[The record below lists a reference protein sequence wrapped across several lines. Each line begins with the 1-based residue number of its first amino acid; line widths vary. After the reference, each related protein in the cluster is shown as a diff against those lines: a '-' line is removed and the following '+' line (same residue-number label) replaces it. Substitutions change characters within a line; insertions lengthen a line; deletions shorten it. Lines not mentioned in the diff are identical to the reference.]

1 MTFFGL
7 KADVQI
13 ASCLFNVFRAAMET
27 EWTLYWACHGV
38 EQHVNSRTVR
48 RSFML
53 GMTNRLQAR
62 LFALIEE
69 AKSRPVLS
77 ESREIVVLKEEIV
90 EKALRDLNFRFK
102 KTRKSKSTAFDFD
115 AFAAG
120 EVAGDNVSIS
130 SGALDDR
137 P

>member
-13 ASCLFNVFRAAMET
+13 AFRTFSMSFRAAMET

-53 GMTNRLQAR
+53 GMAKRLQAR
-62 LFALIEE
+62 LF
-69 AKSRPVLS
+69 VL
-77 ESREIVVLKEEIV
+77 
-90 EKALRDLNFRFK
+90 N
-102 KTRKSKSTAFDFD
+102 
-115 AFAAG
+115 
-120 EVAGDNVSIS
+120 
-130 SGALDDR
+130 
-137 P
+137 

>member
-1 MTFFGL
+1 
-7 KADVQI
+7 
-13 ASCLFNVFRAAMET
+13 
-27 EWTLYWACHGV
+27 
-38 EQHVNSRTVR
+38 
-48 RSFML
+48 ML
-53 GMTNRLQAR
+53 GMAKRLQAR

-69 AKSRPVLS
+69 AKSGPVLS
-77 ESREIVVLKEEIV
+77 ESREIVLLKEEIV
-90 EKALRDLNFRFK
+90 EKALGDLNLRFK

-130 SGALDDR
+130 SGTLNDH